1 MPVPKFSPN
10 QIVGVD
16 VFLERFQTRVY
27 VGMLRQEKNK
37 FTFSYDKTYLNMK
50 NILPLG
56 PEFPLTC
63 QDFHSYKLFPSFL
76 DRLPDPESPSCADD
90 CTHVGLAI
98 TTTNPIVL
106 LARFKRGPSSFIFE
120 PIYENKYSYKH
131 IEKLKDNLGLSL
143 QDVAYLFDISL
154 SSLQKIK
161 TGDTPGNEILR
172 QIELYLEVPEALEF
186 QIQRNAKYLHPEK
199 VKKALEF
206 LNKGKAE
213 KKLIAKIW
221 NILSY
226 AELDFI
232 QECLKKLQSCNWAQN
247 LIKKINLLGFLPSSM
262 PILFEIRFAYALY
275 KTRLLVESEYKTGV
289 GDTDVDFL
297 VTETNGTKWFIE
309 LTSLDESLEVK
320 NNTVVKGN
328 TFEFSSKITSEDKEN
343 THEPMS
349 LMRVQRAILS
359 KVAKNNDKKG
369 SIPTKFPI
377 PKSGEYN
384 IIIIDMRGFVIGSS
398 DQWDYQIILNGN
410 ASVPDECKRYFID
423 PNTKEQK
430 PIIGLFE
437 SIEKQPF
444 DKCKS
449 VQYLQERIHGVGFVR
464 ENHYVDGE
472 LQTIIELFPNPKLF
486 NEAKELREI
495 FPLKQDK
502 NYNPASNPYRY
513 SPPLDD

>member
-1 MPVPKFSPN
+1 MPVPKFYPHE
-10 QIVGVD
+10 IVGVD

-27 VGMLRQEKNK
+27 VGMLRQKNNQ
-37 FTFSYDKTYLNMK
+37 FTFSYDKSYLNMK

-76 DRLPDPESPSCADD
+76 DRLPDPESPSYAND
-90 CTHVGLAI
+90 CTHVGLPS

-106 LARFKRGPSSFIFE
+106 LTRFKRGPSSFIFE

-131 IEKLKDNLGLSL
+131 IEKLKDKLGLSL
-143 QDVAYLFDISL
+143 QDVAYLFDVSL
-154 SSLQKIK
+154 SALQKIK

-206 LNKGKAE
+206 LNKVKAE
-213 KKLIAKIW
+213 KKLMAKIW

-226 AELDFI
+226 EELDYS

-275 KTRLLVESEYKTGV
+275 KARLIVESEYKTKV
-289 GDTDVDFL
+289 EDTDVDFL
-297 VTETNGTKWFIE
+297 VTETNGTKWLIE
-309 LTSLDESLEVK
+309 LTSLDESLQVK
-320 NNTVVKGN
+320 EDTVINVN
-328 TFEFSSKITSEDKEN
+328 TFEFSSTITPGDKEN
-343 THEPMS
+343 SHEPMGI
-349 LMRVQRAILS
+349 MRAQRAILS
-359 KVAKNNDKKG
+359 KVAKNNDKKE

-410 ASVPDECKRYFID
+410 DSVPDINKRHFID
-423 PNTKEQK
+423 PKTGEQK

-437 SIEKQPF
+437 SLEKQPS
-444 DKCKS
+444 DKLES
-449 VQYLQERIHGVGFVR
+449 VKYLQERIHGVGFLS
-464 ENHYVDGE
+464 ESHYVDGE
-472 LQTIIELFPNPKLF
+472 LQTILKLFPNPKLF
-486 NEAKELREI
+486 NEAKELSDI

-502 NYNPASNPYRY
+502 NYDPARNPNTYR
-513 SPPLDD
+513 PPLEN